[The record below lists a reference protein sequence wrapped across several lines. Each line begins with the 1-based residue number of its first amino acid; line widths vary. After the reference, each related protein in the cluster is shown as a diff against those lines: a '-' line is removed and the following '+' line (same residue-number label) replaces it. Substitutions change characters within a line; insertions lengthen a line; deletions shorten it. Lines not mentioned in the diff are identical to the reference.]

1 MPNWV
6 DVDPEKSSGREQI
19 VRTGKNKGESAATTD
34 YPYAVYREQQG
45 AMSAAEYAFAAWM
58 KNDVFAYSEKE
69 QQWAKQKPI
78 WQPEMKRLFTTT
90 FAGAYLEKVAEQ
102 DKKSGRSSSVQ
113 PATLA
118 TLQGATVVL
127 KRVDRKTNE
136 YVYSLE
142 LSDPEYFDGVEKT
155 EWVVYFEG
163 ATVPAT
169 EAATTTAAY
178 GIASSDVARAYGS
191 GTPQKTA
198 RKPQGSYLRKPQ

>member
-1 MPNWV
+1 MTHISNFN
-6 DVDPEKSSGREQI
+6 PEESSGRQRI
-19 VRTGKNKGESAATTD
+19 VDEAKRIGESAAKTD
-34 YPYAVYREQQG
+34 YPHAVYRESQG
-45 AMSAAEYAFAAWM
+45 AMKAAEYAFAAWW
-58 KNDVFAYSEKE
+58 KNDVSSKDY
-69 QQWAKQKPI
+69 KQKELPE
-78 WQPEMKRLFTTT
+78 WQTEMRRLFTTS

-102 DKKSGRSSSVQ
+102 DKKEGRSSSVQ

-118 TLQGATVVL
+118 TMQGATVVL

-178 GIASSDVARAYGS
+178 GQTSSNSGNAYGS
-191 GTPQKTA
+191 STPQKTA
-198 RKPQGSYLRKPQ
+198 RKPMGSYLRRPQ